1 MRKNVLAAA
10 VAATM
15 MAPMAQAISLVDT
28 EESKVDMYG
37 RLVLAVETFKDG
49 DADTSQFS
57 DLGSRIGFKLNH
69 ELGNGLTAYGN
80 VEFRF
85 DANERTEEDVF
96 NDLRNSYVGVKG
108 AFGDVRVGN
117 FDSVYFT
124 HVTSVFD
131 VPENV
136 GYVTL
141 DAGGTYSRGN
151 SIAYSTSFAGLNLAV
166 QAKHQAR
173 DEETGAQKVNIS
185 AAASYTMDIFT
196 LGVGYHQD
204 KDRVD
209 GGTDDE
215 ILGASITAA
224 LADNVSV
231 YAMAE
236 TQRKNKDIYALGASI
251 GYGKGDVYTQVALED
266 VRTGEGAENSL
277 GRVEN
282 LFTYMVGANYFFTSK
297 FYVFGEVFGTDE
309 TGDDYVVT
317 AGARLNF

>member
-37 RLVLAVETFKDG
+37 RLVLAVQTFNDDG
-49 DADTSQFS
+49 ADTSEFA

-85 DANERTEEDVF
+85 DANEREQDNVF

-131 VPENV
+131 IPENE
-136 GYVTL
+136 GFVTL
-141 DAGGTYSRGN
+141 DGGATYSRGN

-173 DEETGAQKVNIS
+173 DDENGAQKVNIS

-209 GGTDDE
+209 GGEDDE
-215 ILGASITAA
+215 ILGASVKAA
-224 LADNVSV
+224 LSDSISV
-231 YAMAE
+231 YALAE
-236 TQRKNKDIYALGASI
+236 TQRKNRDIYALGATL
-251 GYGKGDVYTQVALED
+251 GYGKGDFYTQVAQED
-266 VRTGEGAENSL
+266 IRGE
-277 GRVEN
+277 EN
-282 LFTYMVGANYFFTSK
+282 LFSYMAGANYFFTSK
-297 FYVFGEVFGTDE
+297 FYVFGEVYGTDE
-309 TGDDYVVT
+309 TSDDYVVT

>member
-37 RLVLAVETFKDG
+37 RLVIGVVTSGIQGNEDDGFEAKDSSEF
-49 DADTSQFS
+49 A

-69 ELGNGLTAYGN
+69 QLGNGLTAYGN

-85 DANERTEEDVF
+85 DANERQEEDVF

-108 AFGDVRVGN
+108 AFGDIRVGN

-124 HVTSVFD
+124 HVSAVFD
-131 VPENV
+131 IPENEGFV
-136 GYVTL
+136 SL
-141 DAGGTYSRGN
+141 DKGATYSRGN

-166 QAKHQAR
+166 QAKHQQR
-173 DEETGAQKVNIS
+173 GGPGDAQKINVS

-204 KDRVD
+204 KEGVD
-209 GGTDDE
+209 DGTDDE

-224 LADNVSV
+224 LADNLSV
-231 YAMAE
+231 YALAE
-236 TQRKNKDIYALGASI
+236 TQRKNKDVYALGATF
-251 GYGKGDVYTQVALED
+251 GYGRGDVYTQVAWED
-266 VRTGEGAENSL
+266 NRGSDSL
-277 GRVEN
+277 AS
-282 LFTYMVGANYFFTSK
+282 YMIGANYNFTSK
-297 FYVFGEVFGTDE
+297 FYVFGELFDNE
-309 TGDDYVVT
+309 KSSDNYVATV
-317 AGARLNF
+317 GARLNF